1 MRAIAR
7 LSVLLL
13 IILTMG
19 SIFGCASTKYTYEDD
34 VTETSAGNI
43 YFNHKDLQILS
54 QTMIDDL
61 VSTGLLENKPRVR
74 VSQVKNK
81 TDEHIDTKG
90 ITDSIRTQ
98 LVRSQKVVFVTDV
111 SEKDVQGDVLDEQK
125 FGESNL
131 ADPSTSP
138 EIGKMKAAEYLLF
151 GELMSMQ
158 TEAGRTKE
166 RYFKFTLSMV
176 NVETGVLEWANEK
189 AILKKGKK
197 LFLGL

>member
-1 MRAIAR
+1 MRAAVR
-7 LSVLLL
+7 LSVFILA
-13 IILTMG
+13 ILTMG
-19 SIFGCASTKYTYEDD
+19 SLFGCASTKYTYEDD

-54 QTMIDDL
+54 QSMIDDL

-74 VSQVKNK
+74 VSRVKNK

-98 LVRSQKVVFVTDV
+98 LVRSGKVVFVTDV
-111 SEKDVQGDVLDEQK
+111 SEKDVRDEILEEQK

-131 ADPSTSP
+131 ADPSTAP
-138 EIGKMKAAEYLLF
+138 EIGRMKAAEYHLF

-189 AILKKGKK
+189 AILKKGRK

>member
-1 MRAIAR
+1 MRTAVRI
-7 LSVLLL
+7 SVC
-13 IILTMG
+13 ILVVAVMG
-19 SIFGCASTKYTYEDD
+19 SIFGCASTKYTYEED

-54 QTMIDDL
+54 QSMIDDL
-61 VSTGLLENKPRVR
+61 VSTGLLDDKPRVR
-74 VSQVKNK
+74 VSRVKNK

-90 ITDSIRTQ
+90 ITDSIRTK
-98 LVRSQKVVFVTDV
+98 LIRSQKVIFVTDV
-111 SEKDVQGDVLDEQK
+111 SEEDVRGDVLDEQK

-131 ADPSTSP
+131 ADPSTAP
-138 EIGKMKAAEYLLF
+138 EIGKMKAAEYHLF